1 MNSQRLLLDTN
12 VIIDFLRGLSESI
25 TYFSSIPAETELLI
39 STITVTELYAG
50 VADEKEERL
59 LKDFLQ
65 GYQIISVDHILA
77 RKGGLI
83 KNKFWPSHGVGIAD
97 AVIAATAISN
107 NAKLITLNL
116 KHFPMVE
123 RKESPY

>member
-1 MNSQRLLLDTN
+1 MKSNRRLIDTN
-12 VIIDFLRGLSESI
+12 VIIDFLRGYPEAK
-25 TYFSSIPAETELLI
+25 TYFGAIPDKTELLI

-50 VADEKEERL
+50 VANQEEEEQLKE
-59 LKDFLQ
+59 FLQ
-65 GYQIISVDHILA
+65 EYQIIAVDHILA
-77 RKGGLI
+77 KKGGLI
-83 KNKFWPSHGVGIAD
+83 KKEFWPSHGVGIAD
-97 AVIAATAISN
+97 AVIAATAIKE